1 MRGGRRFVYEL
12 EKTTPRKTLSLRVHR
27 DGRIAVKSPDHLHP
41 DQVHDFV
48 GRKSVWIAQ
57 RQRYFSEM
65 MRRHPP
71 KELKAGESFLLLGR
85 SYRLRLTE
93 GGPATAPA
101 CRIDGR
107 RLSLTLPPNMTPS
120 DTAWPAIREWYSAM
134 TKRRVNA
141 AVRKH
146 APALAVRPGK
156 IRIVDQSNRWA
167 SCSRNGD
174 IRCNWRLSMMPA
186 PVLEYVV
193 AHELCHLRIVTHS
206 PQFWR
211 LVKSLLPDFEKQRGW
226 LRENGPGI
234 AFSTQLQDRLDERRP
249 V

>member
-1 MRGGRRFVYEL
+1 MPTTIRGGRRLEYDL
-12 EKTTPRKTLSLRVHR
+12 EKTSPRKTLSLRVHR
-27 DGRIAVKSPDHLHP
+27 DGRIAVKSPDHLHM

-48 GRKSVWIAQ
+48 GRKSIWIAQ

-85 SYRLRLTE
+85 NYRLRLDT
-93 GGPATAPA
+93 GSPNSVPA

-107 RLSLTLPPNMTPS
+107 RLSLTLPPDMSPA
-120 DTAWPAIREWYSAM
+120 DAAWPAMREWYSAV
-134 TKRRVNA
+134 TKRRVFGA
-141 AVRKH
+141 IRKH
-146 APALAVRPGK
+146 APALAVKPGK
-156 IRIVDQSNRWA
+156 IRVVDQSRRWA

-193 AHELCHLRIVTHS
+193 AHELCHLRISTHS
-206 PQFWR
+206 VQFWK
-211 LVKSLLPDFEKQRGW
+211 LVKSLLPDFEKRREW
-226 LRENGPGI
+226 LKEHGPGI
-234 AFSTQLQDRLDERRP
+234 AFSVLS
-249 V
+249 